1 MTQGN
6 EQGVRA
12 EARKQAKREAR
23 RARRA
28 RMRPKW
34 QFEAPQP
41 EADLYDISWGHRL
54 AMLAVVTLPMVGLVL
69 AIICLWQFGW
79 MGWPFLAMLVGGWL
93 LTGMGIT
100 VGFHRLLTHNSFA
113 TYRPIRAFWAMV
125 GALAIE
131 GSPLVWCAVH
141 RRHHEKS
148 DHEGDPHSPLLHD
161 GSFLGMLRGLVH
173 AHFGW
178 LFTKHSASPNL
189 QRYVPDLINDR
200 LLISMDRAYYIW
212 ILLSLA
218 IPTLLGAAITQ
229 SWFGAA
235 MGFLWGGAVRI
246 FVTHHVTWSVNS
258 ICHVFGKRHFHTTD
272 NSRNNAVFGIL
283 ALGEGWHNNH
293 HAFPTSARHGLLWWQ
308 FDLSWLVIRA
318 MEKIGL
324 AWDVVLPSQRVLQK
338 RRLY

>member
-1 MTQGN
+1 MTNGQEN
-6 EQGVRA
+6 TSTSQKE
-12 EARKQAKREAR
+12 AKRTSRQAR
-23 RARRA
+23 RARQ
-28 RMRPKW
+28 RPKW
-34 QFEAPQP
+34 EFDPAGLEP
-41 EADLYDISWGHRL
+41 DLYDIPWGHRV
-54 AMLAVVTLPMVGLVL
+54 AMLAVVGLPMVGLVI
-69 AIICLWQFGW
+69 AIICLWQYGW
-79 MGWPFLAMLVGGWL
+79 MGWPFLAMLIGGWL

-100 VGFHRLLTHNSFA
+100 IGFHRLLTHNSFA
-113 TYRPIRAFWAMV
+113 TFRPIRAFWTIA

-148 DHEGDPHSPLLHD
+148 DHQGDPHSPLLH
-161 GSFLGMLRGLVH
+161 GSSILGMFKGLVH

-178 LFTKHSASPNL
+178 LFTKYSAQPNL
-189 QRYVPDLINDR
+189 LRYVPDLVNDR

-218 IPTLLGAAITQ
+218 IPTAIGAAITQ
-229 SWFGAA
+229 SWYGAA

-246 FVTHHVTWSVNS
+246 FVTHHITWSINS

-272 NSRNNAVFGIL
+272 NSRNNSVFGIL
-283 ALGEGWHNNH
+283 AMGEGWHNNH

-308 FDLSWLVIRA
+308 FDLSWIVIRA
-318 MEKIGL
+318 MEKLGL
-324 AWDVVLPSQRVLQK
+324 AWDVVLPSRRVLEK